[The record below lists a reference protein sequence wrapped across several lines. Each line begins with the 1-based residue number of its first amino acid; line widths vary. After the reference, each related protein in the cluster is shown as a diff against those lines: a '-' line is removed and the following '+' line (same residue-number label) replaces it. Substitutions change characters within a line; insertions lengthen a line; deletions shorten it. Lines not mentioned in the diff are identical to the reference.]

1 MRSRSHCGPPSSTRC
16 CAPFSFKSVISRR
29 SCSWSGVPARAQ
41 ASRESRPRTLP
52 AARGPPRQPWTASPQ
67 PNPRRCAAS
76 GAHPCPDRSPVI
88 KSPSRPAKDARKREP
103 GMASLYPTVCVI
115 IAAKNAQATIGRAIA
130 SALRE
135 TRVAEVVV
143 VDDGSDDLTTEAS
156 LAADDGSGRL
166 RFLKLPQNRGPAFA
180 RNHAIAQSR
189 SPLIA
194 ILDADD
200 FFLRGRFDTML
211 DGEDW
216 DFVADNIVFID
227 ERSAGQA
234 EPAVPRFEAAPRFL
248 DLSGFIDGNISRR
261 GASRGEIG
269 FLKPIMR
276 RAFLDAHGLRYDET
290 LRLGEDYDLYVRAL
304 LNGARYKIVHGCGY
318 GAVVRSDSLSGKHRT
333 EDLKRL
339 YEADRAI
346 LASQAIPNE
355 AAAKLRRHE
364 RHIRDRYER
373 RCRRSLAG
381 SPPTS
386 SIPLRPGA
394 AKASSRRCRAIC
406 CRPVAA
412 FRNRRGGSP

>member
-1 MRSRSHCGPPSSTRC
+1 
-16 CAPFSFKSVISRR
+16 
-29 SCSWSGVPARAQ
+29 
-41 ASRESRPRTLP
+41 
-52 AARGPPRQPWTASPQ
+52 
-67 PNPRRCAAS
+67 
-76 GAHPCPDRSPVI
+76 
-88 KSPSRPAKDARKREP
+88 
-103 GMASLYPTVCVI
+103 MASSPPTVCVI

-166 RFLKLPQNRGPAFA
+166 RILKLARNRGPAFA

-189 SPLIA
+189 APLIA

-216 DFVADNIVFID
+216 GFVADNIVFID
-227 ERSAGQA
+227 ERSAGHA

-269 FLKPIMR
+269 FLKPVMR
-276 RAFLDAHGLRYDET
+276 RAFLDTHGLRYNET

-304 LNGARYKIVHGCGY
+304 LKGARYKIVHGCGY

-364 RHIRDRYER
+364 RHIRDRYELR
-373 RCRRSLAG
+373 NFLDIKAKRGLFDAG
-381 SPPTS
+381 MHALKHPTAL
-386 SIPLRPGA
+386 P
-394 AKASSRRCRAIC
+394 AIVGG
-406 CRPVAA
+406 VAA
-412 FRNRRGGSP
+412 DKFHAFTARGGKSVESALPRYLLPARAGVQK